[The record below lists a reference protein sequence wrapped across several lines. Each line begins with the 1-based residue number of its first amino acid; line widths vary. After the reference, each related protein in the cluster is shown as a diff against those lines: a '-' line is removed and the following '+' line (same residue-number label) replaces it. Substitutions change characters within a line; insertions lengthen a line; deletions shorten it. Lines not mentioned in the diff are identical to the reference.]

1 VCVCVPLQGIE
12 EIRLQSHDPQKM
24 ARLYSRIL
32 DMPMKGVCVY
42 QTCSLL
48 IASQITQ
55 ATNLR
60 RNTPPPTHRL
70 RNLINTTTTP
80 HTHTHSSRFLVG
92 QCSRLSRIAQRSC
105 AGKAIPVQRSCAAS
119 TFWRVQI
126 GSTSQI
132 SIKTAPVLTLDV
144 HVSMDSRIIIP
155 RDPRRPQVTP
165 EPRVPFS
172 LMQMGS
178 NHKSQREE
186 WVPRTF

>member
-1 VCVCVPLQGIE
+1 MKYIQDRPSSCLCCERFNGQEFIIPTTLCK
-12 EIRLQSHDPQKM
+12 QS
-24 ARLYSRIL
+24 
-32 DMPMKGVCVY
+32 
-42 QTCSLL
+42 TFW
-48 IASQITQ
+48 
-55 ATNLR
+55 LR
-60 RNTPPPTHRL
+60 
-70 RNLINTTTTP
+70 
-80 HTHTHSSRFLVG
+80 HTLVG

>member
-1 VCVCVPLQGIE
+1 MVFSLAQ
-12 EIRLQSHDPQKM
+12 
-24 ARLYSRIL
+24 IL
-32 DMPMKGVCVY
+32 
-42 QTCSLL
+42 CSLL
-48 IASQITQ
+48 FFTKKKLCFILEQDRDTRLCSPRVMEEFYRYRRIHTQ
-55 ATNLR
+55 RHTVH
-60 RNTPPPTHRL
+60 TQTHTQYTHTDTHR
-70 RNLINTTTTP
+70 
-80 HTHTHSSRFLVG
+80 HTRLVG

>member
-1 VCVCVPLQGIE
+1 MRGSETERARERERERDRRDIGRDTGEIE
-12 EIRLQSHDPQKM
+12 TGRGREKDREERD
-24 ARLYSRIL
+24 RDR
-32 DMPMKGVCVY
+32 D
-42 QTCSLL
+42 T
-48 IASQITQ
+48 
-55 ATNLR
+55 R
-60 RNTPPPTHRL
+60 
-70 RNLINTTTTP
+70 
-80 HTHTHSSRFLVG
+80 LVG